1 VRVIGVID
9 LKAGRAVHARGGQR
23 EAYEPVRSPL
33 LSPEQV
39 GDPAALARAYRDV
52 LGLPEIYAADL
63 DAISNPVG
71 THQDLRGVLA
81 PGLPVMVDAGVATV
95 RDADRV
101 LDVGAS
107 RVVVGLETLTSFE
120 DLALIVHA
128 IGGSRVVFSLDTRGG
143 RPVTRPGTSLDQL
156 ALLALAERALCAG
169 ASAVLI
175 LDLGRVGRAVG
186 PDLDLVRALRSACAC
201 ELLVG
206 GGVRSVADLDR
217 LADEGCDGALV
228 GTALHGGLQLR
239 APHRRPDAGGQ

>member
-23 EAYEPVRSPL
+23 DAYEPVRSPL

-39 GDPAALARAYRDV
+39 GDPTALARAYRDV
-52 LGLPEIYAADL
+52 LGLSEIYAADL
-63 DAISNPVG
+63 DAISDPAG

-81 PGLPVMVDAGVATV
+81 AGLPLMVDAGVATV

-101 LDVGAS
+101 LEVGVA

-120 DLALIVHA
+120 DLALIVQA
-128 IGGSRVVFSLDTRGG
+128 VGGARVVFSLDTRDG
-143 RPVTRPGTSLDQL
+143 RPVARSGTSLDQL
-156 ALLALAERALCAG
+156 APLALAERALRAG
-169 ASAVLI
+169 ASAILI

-186 PDLDLVRALRSACAC
+186 ADLDLMRALRSACPC

-228 GTALHGGLQLR
+228 GTALHGGLQVG
-239 APHRRPDAGGQ
+239 AAYRRPGAGDQ